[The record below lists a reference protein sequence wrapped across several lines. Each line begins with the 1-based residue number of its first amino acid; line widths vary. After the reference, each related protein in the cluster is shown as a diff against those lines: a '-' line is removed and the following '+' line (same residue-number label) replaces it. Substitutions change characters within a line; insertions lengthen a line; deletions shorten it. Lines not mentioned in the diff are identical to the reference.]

1 MNKPPKFKI
10 QFDGVNY
17 TPEETKQAY
26 LDLFKVLQ
34 RIQLRQIQ
42 ESKDI
47 VEEEKREIFV
57 EAIKEQ
63 KEIYEVFDEYFDTIL
78 AGLKE
83 SKKRKKPKK
92 KDKD

>member
-1 MNKPPKFKI
+1 M
-10 QFDGVNY
+10 
-17 TPEETKQAY
+17 
-26 LDLFKVLQ
+26 LQ

-47 VEEEKREIFV
+47 VEEEKREVVV

-63 KEIYEVFDEYFDTIL
+63 KEIYDVFDEYFDTIL

-83 SKKRKKPKK
+83 SKKREKPKK
-92 KDKD
+92 KYK

>member
-1 MNKPPKFKI
+1 MNKKPKYKI
-10 QFDGVNY
+10 QFDGVKY
-17 TPEETKQAY
+17 THEETKQAY
-26 LDLFKVLQ
+26 LDLFKLLQ

-47 VEEEKREIFV
+47 VKEEKAEIIV

-63 KEIYEVFDEYFDTIL
+63 KEIYDVFGEYFDIIL

-83 SKKRKKPKK
+83 NNKRKKPKK

>member
-1 MNKPPKFKI
+1 MNKPPKFEIK
-10 QFDGVNY
+10 FDGVKY

-26 LDLFKVLQ
+26 LDLFEVLQ

-47 VEEEKREIFV
+47 VKEEKSEIIV
-57 EAIKEQ
+57 DAIKEQ
-63 KEIYEVFDEYFDTIL
+63 KEIYDLFNEYFATIL

-83 SKKRKKPKK
+83 SKIRGSRT
-92 KDKD
+92 

>member
-1 MNKPPKFKI
+1 MNKPPKYRI
-10 QFDGVNY
+10 QFDGVKY

-34 RIQLRQIQ
+34 RIQLRQLQ

-47 VEEEKREIFV
+47 VDEEKREV
-57 EAIKEQ
+57 VAEAIKEQ
-63 KEIYEVFDEYFDTIL
+63 KEIYDVFDEYFDIIL

-83 SKKRKKPKK
+83 SKKRKKPKRK
-92 KDKD
+92 GKD

>member
-1 MNKPPKFKI
+1 MNKPLNLKI
-10 QFDGVNY
+10 QFDMVNY

-26 LDLFKVLQ
+26 LDFFKVLQ

-47 VEEEKREIFV
+47 VKEEKAEIIV

-63 KEIYEVFDEYFDTIL
+63 KEIYDVFDEYFDTIL

-83 SKKRKKPKK
+83 SKKRKKSKK
-92 KDKD
+92 KH

>member
-1 MNKPPKFKI
+1 MNKPPKYEIK
-10 QFDGVNY
+10 FDGVKY

-26 LDLFKVLQ
+26 LDFFKVLQ

-47 VEEEKREIFV
+47 VKEEKAEIIV
-57 EAIKEQ
+57 DAIKEQ
-63 KEIYEVFDEYFDTIL
+63 KEIYDVFDEYFDTIL

-83 SKKRKKPKK
+83 SKKRKKPKN

>member
-1 MNKPPKFKI
+1 MNKPPKYKI
-10 QFDGVNY
+10 AFDGVKY
-17 TPEETKQAY
+17 TTEETKQAY

-47 VEEEKREIFV
+47 VGEKKRGIVV

-63 KEIYEVFDEYFDTIL
+63 KEIYDVFDEYFDTIL

-92 KDKD
+92 KDKG